1 MKKVVLNRDIYDFLN
16 KNIYSL
22 KKVKQEGKSYIVLLD
37 SVEIEKILDKL
48 SDILVEKGLK
58 DDDSPNDY
66 GAFIEKLIDIFSNKY
81 YNED

>member
-1 MKKVVLNRDIYDFLN
+1 MKKIILNKEMYNFLH

-22 KKVKQEGKSYIVLLD
+22 KKVKQEGQDYIVSLD
-37 SVEIEKILDKL
+37 STEIEKILDKL

-66 GAFIEKLIDIFSNKY
+66 GTFIEKLIDIFSNKY
-81 YNED
+81 YNEE